1 MPRAQA
7 SLPTT
12 SWSGTPCVRMQLPA
26 RVAWR
31 ISISVS
37 SAQSLEPSPP
47 AAFIYSAR
55 CSLGAGNGAFFFFFS
70 GLLDAGWIFPA
81 LGGFSGAFAGS
92 LTSPEGRGGGKPCSV
107 GRVVDPCA
115 CRGVCGRSPH

>member
-55 CSLGAGNGAFFFFFS
+55 CSLGAGNGAFFFFFLVYWTLAGFFLLWEVS
-70 GLLDAGWIFPA
+70 LGLLQAP
-81 LGGFSGAFAGS
+81 
-92 LTSPEGRGGGKPCSV
+92 
-107 GRVVDPCA
+107 
-115 CRGVCGRSPH
+115 

>member
-55 CSLGAGNGAFFFFFS
+55 CSLGAGNGAFFFFFWFT
-70 GLLDAGWIFPA
+70 GRWLDFSCFGRFFW
-81 LGGFSGAFAGS
+81 GF
-92 LTSPEGRGGGKPCSV
+92 
-107 GRVVDPCA
+107 
-115 CRGVCGRSPH
+115 CRLPDIP

>member
-12 SWSGTPCVRMQLPA
+12 SWSGTPCVQTQLPA
-26 RVAWR
+26 RIARR

-37 SAQSLEPSPP
+37 LSAQSLEPSPP

-55 CSLGAGNGAFFFFFS
+55 CCLGAGNGFFFFFFLVYWTLAGFFLLWEVS
-70 GLLDAGWIFPA
+70 LGLLQAP
-81 LGGFSGAFAGS
+81 
-92 LTSPEGRGGGKPCSV
+92 
-107 GRVVDPCA
+107 
-115 CRGVCGRSPH
+115 